1 MDKKDKN
8 NIHCIKFYSEYVY
21 RNALGLLNCYLMLS
35 CVLFKGELIS
45 NDFSLVDELTVE
57 VLGSE

>member
-1 MDKKDKN
+1 
-8 NIHCIKFYSEYVY
+8 
-21 RNALGLLNCYLMLS
+21 MLS

-57 VLGSE
+57 VLGSEWPEKVGIFENNIQN